1 MHLARVPTL
10 VQAED
15 NDAASGWVDRPVS
28 GDVASLRSRLL
39 PVTHDGQLSGV
50 SSGRGCVVRD
60 HRPSSETRRPCGIRV
75 DAAMLPSV
83 FHLFPQ
89 ASASIE
95 LIQHVQGGLGIE
107 RTLVRSRLEK
117 QGGSNTAHSAGR
129 GQHDLFTG

>member
-1 MHLARVPTL
+1 
-10 VQAED
+10 
-15 NDAASGWVDRPVS
+15 
-28 GDVASLRSRLL
+28 
-39 PVTHDGQLSGV
+39 
-50 SSGRGCVVRD
+50 
-60 HRPSSETRRPCGIRV
+60 
-75 DAAMLPSV
+75 MLPSV

-117 QGGSNTAHSAGR
+117 QGGSNTAHSAGC